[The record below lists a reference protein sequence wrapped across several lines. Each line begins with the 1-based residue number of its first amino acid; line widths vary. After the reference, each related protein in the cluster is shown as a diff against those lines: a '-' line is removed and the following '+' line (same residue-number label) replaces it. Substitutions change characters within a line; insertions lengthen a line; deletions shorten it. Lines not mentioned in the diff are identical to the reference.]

1 MEDKQMKH
9 LCVIPFIHLSSRP
22 RGEARYCCFAPNNTI
37 NDDNGSVMSLGT
49 DKIENIWNSTHAK
62 TLRNKFLNGEKPEE
76 CNHCWKE
83 EKAQKRSKR
92 IKENDK
98 YLDRFMDVVNYAKE
112 NNGEVN
118 QLPIYLDLRLG
129 NLCNLKCRS
138 CNSIFSSA
146 IENEVV
152 KKWNSDFELINEGG
166 FKPHITN
173 KQWFETDL
181 FTENINKIIPR
192 LEHIYITGGEPSLI
206 SKLEELLEECINKN
220 RTDIYIRLNTNLATY
235 NEKFYELLS
244 HFSVSLG
251 PSIDAYGDKLRYIR
265 NPIRWKTIEKNL
277 KRLMTMPSKIS
288 IDINCTITVLNIL
301 YIDELFYW
309 IVDFEKSY
317 DRNLSNR
324 VIFEIAHEPLYLHF
338 NLLSNRLKRVAI
350 NRIESMIDSG
360 LLTKNQ
366 KGDLNSIIGMLNEQL
381 PNIDENRRKFRLYTR
396 HLDDIRNE
404 SFVDVF
410 PELKEMMN
418 EK

>member
-1 MEDKQMKH
+1 
-9 LCVIPFIHLSSRP
+9 
-22 RGEARYCCFAPNNTI
+22 
-37 NDDNGSVMSLGT
+37 
-49 DKIENIWNSTHAK
+49 
-62 TLRNKFLNGEKPEE
+62 
-76 CNHCWKE
+76 
-83 EKAQKRSKR
+83 
-92 IKENDK
+92 
-98 YLDRFMDVVNYAKE
+98 
-112 NNGEVN
+112 
-118 QLPIYLDLRLG
+118 
-129 NLCNLKCRS
+129 
-138 CNSIFSSA
+138 
-146 IENEVV
+146 
-152 KKWNSDFELINEGG
+152 
-166 FKPHITN
+166 
-173 KQWFETDL
+173 
-181 FTENINKIIPR
+181 